1 MNIATRVLLE
11 LQETTLLAARAARG
25 LFKRPRYIPESIAQM
40 DAIGVGSLTIII
52 LTGFFTGGVLTL
64 QTYPTLKYYGA
75 QGQTGYLVALSLIR
89 ELGPVLTALMVT
101 GRVGSAI
108 AAELGSMSVSQQIDA
123 MRALGTDPVRKL
135 VTPRIIALLITLPL
149 LTVIGDV
156 VGIVGGWSVAGGL
169 YGMSSD
175 MFFSSVRDGIST
187 DDIIGGI
194 IKPMVFMAS
203 TDIEINPTT
212 LPPSYDGQVSEDAA
226 ESTFAEVDDRERAIP
241 AIEFRDVHLSFD
253 ERKVLNGLTFKVMKG
268 ETKIILGGSGCGKST
283 TIKLVLGLLKP
294 DSGQILVDGEDITNY
309 TELEMMRV
317 RKKIGMVFQEGALFD
332 SLSVYDNVAFRLH
345 EQGVPEEEVEPEVR
359 RMLRFVNLED
369 AIDKM
374 PIELSGGMRRRV
386 GIARALVGDPKIVMF
401 DEPTAGLDPPTARTI
416 CELAMKLR
424 DLEDVSSIFV
434 THEMNNLEYLS
445 SEYAVVNDAGDVVFE
460 LEGERLCLI
469 NTKVLMLRDGQ
480 PIFSGT
486 DEALKK
492 AEDPYIQKFLRGH

>member
-1 MNIATRVLLE
+1 
-11 LQETTLLAARAARG
+11 
-25 LFKRPRYIPESIAQM
+25 
-40 DAIGVGSLTIII
+40 
-52 LTGFFTGGVLTL
+52 
-64 QTYPTLKYYGA
+64 
-75 QGQTGYLVALSLIR
+75 
-89 ELGPVLTALMVT
+89 
-101 GRVGSAI
+101 
-108 AAELGSMSVSQQIDA
+108 
-123 MRALGTDPVRKL
+123 
-135 VTPRIIALLITLPL
+135 
-149 LTVIGDV
+149 
-156 VGIVGGWSVAGGL
+156 
-169 YGMSSD
+169 
-175 MFFSSVRDGIST
+175 
-187 DDIIGGI
+187 
-194 IKPMVFMAS
+194 MAS
-203 TDIEINPTT
+203 TDIEIRQPA
-212 LPPSYDGQVSEDAA
+212 PPPVDGQVSENAA
-226 ESTFAEVDDRERAIP
+226 ESTFAEVDDRDRAIP
-241 AIEFRDVHLSFD
+241 AIEFRDVHLAFD
-253 ERKVLNGLTFKVMKG
+253 DRKILEGLSFKVMKG
-268 ETKIILGGSGCGKST
+268 ETKLILGGSGSGKST

-294 DSGQILVDGEDITNY
+294 DAGQVFVDGEDITNFN
-309 TELEMMRV
+309 ELEMMKV

-434 THEMNNLEYLS
+434 THEMNNLEYLC

-460 LEGERLCLI
+460 KEGERLCLI
-469 NTKVLMLRDGQ
+469 NTKVMMIRDGKQ
-480 PIFSGT
+480 IFHGT